1 MAAHKLRGWLVATTL
16 LFAACLGLSA
26 VKAQLP
32 QDAVSAFV
40 PDPEPSAGAAAL
52 LSRVGI
58 TQGQPTAVGA
68 YLKRPVFLD
77 RIFVDRQFEGFR
89 FADNLTEAETLF
101 IPPDPIGAAGHSRV
115 IAVVNSMI
123 EARNKGG
130 ALQWRAGLPS
140 FFAPLSGTLGCF
152 TDPDCLITD
161 PKIVYDERE
170 DRFVVVTL
178 HFVIG
183 TASVSPTNVS
193 RILLAV
199 SKDGN
204 PRGPTS
210 ADWHFLA
217 INAKQVIPR
226 RVAPPPTPLVP
237 FDHWADYPGFEVD
250 EDAVY
255 ITANMFTFVP
265 YGSFGGVRLWIVAK
279 GAGTGG
285 FYDGGLGTVTVHNP
299 YAGGGLAATTMPA
312 LVQGPGGAGPSVGT
326 YLVSSGIFNIS
337 TGIESVQV
345 VRVDDP
351 LGRAGGPSFVRTLV
365 PVGDIETPSALP
377 GAPQFGSPVTI
388 NTNDKRALDAVWQ
401 NDRLWI
407 TSTIRPNAG
416 PDLNQATAHWF
427 ELDTSNG
434 MVTLVQQGNIG
445 GEDIAPGTH
454 TFFPSVAVNRFGAV
468 AFGFSASAPT
478 IYAGAFVTGR
488 SPFDAPGTVRQS
500 ELVHAG
506 LAPYVRTFGG
516 GRNRWGD
523 YSGIALDPS
532 NDDFYWVFNQYADT
546 PGDVLEPPFPPEDGR
561 WGTAWARVRFVG
573 GGN

>member
-1 MAAHKLRGWLVATTL
+1 MMSNKLTWWLLNATL
-16 LFAACLGLSA
+16 VFAACLGVSG
-26 VKAQLP
+26 VKAQLGE
-32 QDAVSAFV
+32 DTAGVVFEE
-40 PDPEPSAGAAAL
+40 PEPSVGPLGVLTSAGIARGNP
-52 LSRVGI
+52 S
-58 TQGQPTAVGA
+58 AVGA
-68 YLKRPVFLD
+68 YLKRAVFLD
-77 RIFVDRQFEGFR
+77 RVFVDREFEGFR
-89 FADNLTEAETLF
+89 FADNMTEAGTLI
-101 IPPDPIGAAGHSRV
+101 IPPDPIGAAGLSQV
-115 IAVVNSMI
+115 IAVSNAMI

-152 TDPDCLITD
+152 TDPDCVITD

-178 HFVIG
+178 HFIIG

-210 ADWHFLA
+210 ADWNFLA

-226 RVAPPPTPLVP
+226 PVVP

-250 EDAVY
+250 EEAVY

-265 YGSFGGVRLWIVAK
+265 YGSFGGSRLWIVPK
-279 GAGTGG
+279 GVGTGG
-285 FYDGGLGTVTVHNP
+285 FYDGGPGTVTVHNP
-299 YAGGGLAATTMPA
+299 YAGGGLATTTMPA

-326 YLVSSGIFNIS
+326 YLVSAGISNVM
-337 TGIESVQV
+337 TGIESVQI
-345 VRVDDP
+345 VRVSDP
-351 LGRAGGPSFVRTLV
+351 LGGAGGPFFVRVLV
-365 PVGDIETPSALP
+365 PVGDIAAGLGLA

-388 NTNDKRALDAVWQ
+388 NTNDGRALDAVWQ
-401 NDRLWI
+401 NNRLWM
-407 TSTIRPNAG
+407 TSTIRSNAG
-416 PDLNQATAHWF
+416 PDLNQTTAHWF
-427 ELDTSNG
+427 EFDTSVG
-434 MVTLVQQGNIG
+434 VATLVQQGDIG
-445 GEDIAPGTH
+445 GEDIAPGTY
-454 TFFPSVAVNRFGAV
+454 TFFPSVALNRFGAA

-478 IYAGAFVTGR
+478 IYAGAFVTAR
-488 SPFDAPGTVRQS
+488 SPFDAPGTVRRS

-523 YSGIALDPS
+523 YTGIATDPA
-532 NDDFYWVFNQYADT
+532 NNDFYWVFNQYADT
-546 PGDVLEPPFPPEDGR
+546 PGDPTGPPGPVEDGR
-561 WGTAWARVRFVG
+561 WGTAWARARFAG
-573 GGN
+573 GAN

>member
-1 MAAHKLRGWLVATTL
+1 MSAQKVPAWFVAATL
-16 LFAACLGLSA
+16 LFAACFGLSA
-26 VKAQLP
+26 VMAQLP
-32 QDAVSAFV
+32 QDLASIASVS
-40 PDPEPSAGAAAL
+40 DPEPSAGALAL
-52 LSRVGI
+52 RSRAGI
-58 TQGQPTAVGA
+58 TRGQPTAVGA
-68 YLKRPVFLD
+68 YLERPVFLD

-89 FADNLTEAETLF
+89 FADNLTEADTLI

-115 IAVVNSMI
+115 IAVGNAMI
-123 EARNKGG
+123 EARDKGG

-140 FFAPLSGTLGCF
+140 FFAPLSGTLDCF
-152 TDPDCLITD
+152 TDPDCVITD

-170 DRFVVVTL
+170 DRFVVVAL

-204 PRGPTS
+204 PQGPTP

-226 RVAPPPTPLVP
+226 RVAPPPAPLVP

-250 EDAVY
+250 EEAVY
-255 ITANMFTFVP
+255 ITANMLTFVP
-265 YGSFGGVRLWIVAK
+265 FGSFGGSRLWIVAK

-285 FYDGGLGTVTVHNP
+285 VYDGGPGTVTVHNP
-299 YAGGGLAATTMPA
+299 YAGGGLPTTTMPA

-326 YLVSSGIFNIS
+326 YLVSSGIFNS
-337 TGIESVQV
+337 TGIDFVQV

-351 LGRAGGPSFVRTLV
+351 LGRAGGPSFVRTLL
-365 PVGDIETPSALP
+365 PVGDIGTPSLL
-377 GAPQFGSPVTI
+377 GAPQFGSPVRI
-388 NTNDKRALDAVWQ
+388 NTNDGRALDAVWQ

-407 TSTIRPNAG
+407 TTTIRPNAG
-416 PDLNQATAHWF
+416 PDLNQTTAHWF
-427 ELDTSNG
+427 ELDTSAG
-434 MVTLVQQGNIG
+434 VVTLVQQGNIG
-445 GEDIAPGTH
+445 GEDIAPGTY

-488 SPFDAPGTVRQS
+488 SPFDEPGTVRHS
-500 ELVHAG
+500 EVVHAG

-523 YSGIALDPS
+523 YSGIATDPS
-532 NDDFYWVFNQYADT
+532 NDDFYWVFNEYADT
-546 PGDVLEPPFPPEDGR
+546 PGDATGPPLPLEDGR
-561 WGTAWARVRFVG
+561 WGTAWARAKFVG